1 MPLEEAQIYSV
12 TFILGLPNK
21 KNVCRLRDVS
31 ETDQDPQLL
40 RLCIE
45 AVNSWVCFQTQRG
58 LRSRRAN
65 VSLLFQENDF
75 AAASGGTL
83 PCLPGL
89 QAFPEPSKLAPTLEQ
104 QHSPESTC
112 IPCLLCLQG
121 CLLNSSFVEKMSQ
134 GKMWNVQGGGVIMAL
149 WNHSYNFKMY
159 IGSFISIVT
168 LLI

>member
-1 MPLEEAQIYSV
+1 MCAGWGTYQRLTKIHSCWDFVLRQLTPGSAFRHSEGCEAEGPMWACCFRRTTLQQH
-12 TFILGLPNK
+12 LG
-21 KNVCRLRDVS
+21 
-31 ETDQDPQLL
+31 
-40 RLCIE
+40 
-45 AVNSWVCFQTQRG
+45 A
-58 LRSRRAN
+58 
-65 VSLLFQENDF
+65 
-75 AAASGGTL
+75 
-83 PCLPGL
+83 PCQGLPGL
-89 QAFPEPSKLAPTLEQ
+89 QAFPEPSKLAPTLVQ